1 MKVTLEYTAQA
12 KRVVGVGTEELE
24 VPADATLQDSVRRA
38 AEKHGDELRRILFTH
53 DDALHPS
60 VLLFLRDEQIRWD
73 TPVTLQAGDVVTIL
87 SPISGG

>member
-12 KRVVGVGTEELE
+12 KRVVGIGAEELE
-24 VPADATLQDSVRRA
+24 LPADSTLQDSVRRA
-38 AEKHGDELRRILFTH
+38 AEKHGAELRRILFTQ
-53 DDALHPS
+53 DDSLHPS

-73 TPVTLQAGDVVTIL
+73 TPVTLRAGDVVTIL